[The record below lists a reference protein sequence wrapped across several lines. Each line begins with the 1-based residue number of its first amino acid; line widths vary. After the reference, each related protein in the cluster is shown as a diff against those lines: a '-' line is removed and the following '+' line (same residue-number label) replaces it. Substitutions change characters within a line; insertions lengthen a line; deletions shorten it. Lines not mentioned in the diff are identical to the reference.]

1 MSDRKTWRTNFPLQY
16 WCLQVTTRGLICF
29 WGTMS
34 QIWKNISI
42 ILMTFDSE
50 QKRISWVERDS
61 QGSSPT
67 PSSSTQ
73 LSQFRNLKLRQNG
86 CESHCTDKAFVLTE
100 SFKKPKDAAVFLASF
115 SDQWNNYGEWLI
127 HTQGEGIPGGW
138 KTNNTWNKCPESD
151 LIFVSWA
158 CNLIAKYSAI
168 WSLSSRDNWDWNN
181 KGVVEWEL
189 AALFEQCWVICTVP
203 S

>member
-1 MSDRKTWRTNFPLQY
+1 MTYWRIATAPAACNPVCT
-16 WCLQVTTRGLICF
+16 CLQGANCYMEKWNKTPCIYQG
-29 WGTMS
+29 
-34 QIWKNISI
+34 
-42 ILMTFDSE
+42 
-50 QKRISWVERDS
+50 ISWVERDS